1 MAGQGFSLSQQQ
13 RQVMTLAPQLRQ
25 SLEMLQM
32 PVMELRQAILKE
44 MAVNPTVEMHDPAE
58 IHQSAVEQPLP
69 QQSAEKEMDF
79 DPNVDDLLR
88 QDDEYRDYFMQGM
101 ENAPSDDDDEKRQY
115 LFDSIRQPISL
126 QDHLLEQLR
135 LTNLKGSDYELAVTL
150 IGNINGDGYFTGSLP
165 DIVMISGRTEK
176 QVLALLKII
185 QTFDPPGIGAR
196 DLRECLLLQ
205 MGRFDDSPW
214 ESEVR
219 LLIDKY
225 LEKLAAHDETFLCKA
240 LNVTRDELQTVIGL
254 VKSLNPRPGSAFDSQ
269 RTEYVE
275 PEVFVSKEK
284 GRYVA
289 KVEGRLLPQIH
300 ISAQYRQM
308 LEDPK
313 VPAAT
318 KSYIRER
325 IRAGAFLLRS
335 IDQRQ
340 ETIRKIAQTIVDA
353 QTDFLDHGIA
363 ALKPMTM
370 AEVANK
376 VGVHETTVSRTVA
389 NKYMRTPVGIFE
401 MKYFFTPGLKSKD
414 GTAVSNKSIQDLIK
428 KMVDEEDP
436 TNPLSDQAI
445 GEKLAAEG
453 FNVARRTINKYR
465 GILKIPSAHARR
477 RT

>member
-1 MAGQGFSLSQQQ
+1 
-13 RQVMTLAPQLRQ
+13 
-25 SLEMLQM
+25 
-32 PVMELRQAILKE
+32 
-44 MAVNPTVEMHDPAE
+44 
-58 IHQSAVEQPLP
+58 
-69 QQSAEKEMDF
+69 
-79 DPNVDDLLR
+79 
-88 QDDEYRDYFMQGM
+88 
-101 ENAPSDDDDEKRQY
+101 
-115 LFDSIRQPISL
+115 
-126 QDHLLEQLR
+126 
-135 LTNLKGSDYELAVTL
+135 
-150 IGNINGDGYFTGSLP
+150 
-165 DIVMISGRTEK
+165 MISGRTEK